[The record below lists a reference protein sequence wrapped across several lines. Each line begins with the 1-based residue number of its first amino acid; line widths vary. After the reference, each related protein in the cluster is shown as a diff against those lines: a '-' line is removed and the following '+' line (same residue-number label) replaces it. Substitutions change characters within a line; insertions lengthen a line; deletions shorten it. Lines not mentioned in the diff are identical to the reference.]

1 MKEKLSLVF
10 LCFLVS
16 CKGQSMHELEGT
28 TWFNDKLDNYRSQL
42 QFATNGKLK
51 VYNCGFDEFS
61 DARFRIKG
69 DAVFTDHNPSI
80 SEAPR

>member
-16 CKGQSMHELEGT
+16 CKGQSMHEPEGT
-28 TWFNDKLDNYRSQL
+28 TWFNDKLGNCRNQL
-42 QFATNGKLK
+42 QFAPNGKLK

-61 DARFRIKG
+61 NARFRIKG
-69 DAVFTDHNPSI
+69 DTVFIDHNPSI
-80 SEAPR
+80 SEAPG